1 MANALYPKTKAAM
14 MQGGVNLITATVK
27 AILIDLADY
36 TYDAAHDFLN
46 DVGPTARIAT
56 SGALSGKA
64 INDLAQ
70 FDSADPVFA
79 SVAGDQLE
87 AIILF
92 IDTGDE
98 STSRLLL
105 FQDTGITGMP
115 LTPDGNNVQIVVAAA
130 GWFTL

>member
-14 MQGGVNLITATVK
+14 LQGGVNLITATVK
-27 AILIDLADY
+27 ALLIDLADY
-36 TYDAAHDFLN
+36 AYDAAHDFLN
-46 DVGPTARIAT
+46 DVPVAARVAV

-64 INDLAQ
+64 INDLGQ
-70 FDSADPVFA
+70 FDSGDPIFT

-87 AIILF
+87 AVILF

-98 STSRLLL
+98 STSRLVL
-105 FQDTGITGMP
+105 FQDTGVTGMP
-115 LTPDGNNVQIVVAAA
+115 LTPDGNNVQIIVAAA